1 MPGLGSAPIDID
13 LANMDLNINIE
24 QDQLSPNKTKNAHAS
39 QISKEKVKV
48 GMKKKELILDKIVV
62 EDMDIHADEI
72 SNKQPQISRLRDIEI
87 DLFVL
92 FS

>member
-1 MPGLGSAPIDID
+1 MAGLGSAPIDID

-24 QDQLSPNKTKNAHAS
+24 QDQLNNAHAS
-39 QISKEKVKV
+39 QISKE
-48 GMKKKELILDKIVV
+48 KKKELILDKIVV

>member
-1 MPGLGSAPIDID
+1 MQGLGSAPIDID

-24 QDQLSPNKTKNAHAS
+24 QDQLSNAHAS
-39 QISKEKVKV
+39 QISKEK
-48 GMKKKELILDKIVV
+48 KKELILNKIVV

>member
-24 QDQLSPNKTKNAHAS
+24 HDQLNNAHTS
-39 QISKEKVKV
+39 QISK
-48 GMKKKELILDKIVV
+48 KKKKKLVLEKIVV

-72 SNKQPQISRLRDIEI
+72 NNKQPQISRLRDIEI